1 MKAYKVALF
10 VTMLFLLSLAGCKNH
25 QEPVQPTPTP
35 PVQEVTSTP
44 TPTALPSFPTTMATP
59 LPAPTPSE
67 GEVTSTPVLTPAPVA
82 AATPTPTPAETP
94 IDYDEIFRQE
104 GITATVEGFCH
115 RPFEE
120 LPEELRNSLVWD
132 GEVRTVEGYHFRLR
146 DYTAPGIVVTTTEA
160 PEETLQEWFDFQL
173 SLPEDD
179 QSREGTDEELLAE
192 YQLELGREWLYSV
205 TITDDSYTTLLG
217 LKVGNTVEEAEALG
231 YPLRQRLTAD
241 GEATFGNT
249 WEHSLRVYVE
259 DDVVKE
265 LYLYWGI
272 GRYTGKYW
280 DL

>member
-1 MKAYKVALF
+1 MQKICFVMALLL
-10 VTMLFLLSLAGCKNH
+10 LFLTGCDPK
-25 QEPVQPTPTP
+25 EADL
-35 PVQEVTSTP
+35 E
-44 TPTALPSFPTTMATP
+44 
-59 LPAPTPSE
+59 PTPS
-67 GEVTSTPVLTPAPVA
+67 PAQTTTE
-82 AATPTPTPAETP
+82 TPTPTPEPSPTEDAV
-94 IDYDEIFRQE
+94 DYDEKFRQE
-104 GITATVEGFCH
+104 GITATVEGFYH

-205 TITDDSYTTLLG
+205 TITDDSYATLLG
-217 LKVGNTVEEAEALG
+217 LKVGNTIEEAEALG
-231 YPLRQRLTAD
+231 YPLRQRLTTD

-259 DDVVKE
+259 DDMVKE